1 MNSPAANPK
10 LEVPQDLGFGT
21 VVTEQRHFRLLNR
34 DGSFNVRR
42 TQHRVLPTLGSYH
55 VLLTISWPRFFA
67 LFISLYLLANT
78 LFALGYELCGPDA
91 LQSTIPGGHFFHAF
105 FFSVETFSTIG
116 YGNIIPV
123 GVAANVLVLAES
135 ICALI
140 MFGVGTGLVFSRFA
154 RPVAAIGYSEK
165 AVIAPYRGITAFEFR
180 VVNLRSNQLVNVQA
194 EVIFS
199 RFEDCAG
206 GIRQRRFH
214 SLALERRMVTF
225 FPLNW
230 TLVHPIDESSP
241 LYGWTK
247 QMMFDAEV
255 EFFVLLTAVDETFAQ
270 TVHSRSSYSA
280 DEVEFGAQFVR
291 MYEAQ
296 DREMFIDMKLLSKTE
311 RVSIEIPRQLKQV
324 ERSDC

>member
-1 MNSPAANPK
+1 MNSQIDNPR

-21 VVTEQRHFRLLNR
+21 VVTEQKHFRLLNR

-42 TQHRVLPTLGSYH
+42 ARSRFPRLSYH
-55 VLLTISWPRFFA
+55 ALLTMSWPRFFA
-67 LFISLYLLANT
+67 LFISVYMAVNCV
-78 LFALGYELCGPDA
+78 FALGYYLCGPIA
-91 LQSTIPGGHFFHAF
+91 LQGPVNGGRFLRAF

-123 GVAANVLVLAES
+123 GLAPNLLVVAES
-135 ICALI
+135 IATLVI
-140 MFGVGTGLVFSRFA
+140 FGVGTGLVFSRFA

-199 RFEDCAG
+199 RFEECG
-206 GIRQRRFH
+206 GGTRQRRFYDL
-214 SLALERRMVTF
+214 SLEREMVTF

-230 TLVHPIDESSP
+230 TVVHPIDESSP
-241 LYGWTK
+241 MYGWTK
-247 QMMFDAEV
+247 QMMHDAEA
-255 EFFVLLTAVDETFAQ
+255 EFFMLLSAVDETFAQ

-280 DEVEFGAQFVR
+280 EEVEFGARFVR
-291 MYEAQ
+291 MFDPYDTEIVL
-296 DREMFIDMKLLSKTE
+296 DLHRLSK
-311 RVSIEIPRQLKQV
+311 V
-324 ERSDC
+324 EKVPLDVRPKLSQSARSDC